1 MRQFKIMVYN
11 VRTGNVWF
19 FLKRFSCS
27 YEADRYCAKRTKD
40 PYIVTFTDPYYKG

>member
-19 FLKRFSCS
+19 FLKWFSCS
-27 YEADRYCAKRTKD
+27 YEADNYCMKRCKA